1 MLHQKMFHNSL
12 QFISSF
18 GQNFNKDYDILI
30 SGDFATTLTDPDIEK
45 ISAARS
51 ATMIYFISLISFS
64 KLIVYIS
71 TS

>member
-12 QFISSF
+12 QFIPSF
-18 GQNFNKDYDILI
+18 GQNFNKDYDILT

-45 ISAARS
+45 IKVSTTTR
-51 ATMIYFISLISFS
+51 YFINPISLS

-71 TS
+71 TI